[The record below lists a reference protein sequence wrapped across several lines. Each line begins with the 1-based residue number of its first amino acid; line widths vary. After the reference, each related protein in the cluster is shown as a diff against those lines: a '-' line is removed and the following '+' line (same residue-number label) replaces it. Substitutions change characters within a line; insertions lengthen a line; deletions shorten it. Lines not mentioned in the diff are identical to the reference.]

1 MQTTTTCR
9 KITRRRR
16 EVAQILQRLPA
27 DDKLRKPHPVPRS
40 TQLSLEVRELQASVS
55 PTPFVVDPGV
65 ASTTASQCRALQS
78 CIRHHRVDVKSP
90 TGSEHT
96 APRRG
101 YFFFFAATLRLAG
114 AFFFAAVFAF
124 VAFFTI
130 LPSWPKPSG
139 GVASRPSRN
148 ASTAFRFLQTG
159 KKKKCLNQRKAWCA
173 TPSPPAP
180 PRISPPPLPH

>member
-65 ASTTASQCRALQS
+65 SSTTASQCRVLQT
-78 CIRHHRVDVKSP
+78 CIRHIRDNVKFP
-90 TGSEHT
+90 TGTVQS
-96 APRRG
+96 APCHG
-101 YFFFFAATLRLAG
+101 YFFT
-114 AFFFAAVFAF
+114 
-124 VAFFTI
+124 
-130 LPSWPKPSG
+130 
-139 GVASRPSRN
+139 
-148 ASTAFRFLQTG
+148 
-159 KKKKCLNQRKAWCA
+159 
-173 TPSPPAP
+173 
-180 PRISPPPLPH
+180 